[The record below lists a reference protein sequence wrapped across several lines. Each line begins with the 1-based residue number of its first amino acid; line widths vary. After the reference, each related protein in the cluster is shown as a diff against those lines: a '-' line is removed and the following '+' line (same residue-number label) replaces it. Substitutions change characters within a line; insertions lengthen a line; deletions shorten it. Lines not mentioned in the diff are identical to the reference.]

1 MSPTEAED
9 GYIALAEAMG
19 ASIGGGDD
27 TGAAAA
33 GAAGAG
39 YKTLNVQ
46 TRYAID
52 AYDVGWQQGLT
63 LPVRQQSSAGVTTI
77 LLNRPEKYNAFNF
90 DM

>member
-1 MSPTEAED
+1 MSPAEAED

-27 TGAAAA
+27 TAAAA
-33 GAAGAG
+33 GAGAG

-52 AYDVGWQQGLT
+52 AYDVRWQQGLT